1 MRILGIDPG
10 VATIGF
16 GLVEAGRAQVHMVT
30 YGAITTPAGLPL
42 SRRLY
47 QISCDMEELIGQLK
61 PDVISI
67 EELFFNTN
75 ITTGIA
81 VAHGRGVILCAAEK
95 CGIPL
100 YEYTPS
106 QVKLAEYIE
115 AYTAPNAVFL
125 TGTRHNN
132 EIASLTGRN
141 IVCGSDSFLYF
152 HGLDTTERKNHLQ
165 LMYEAPLEHME
176 LYEKYNVSYV
186 VVSSYERSQYAVA
199 EENIR
204 SLFPRVFSWGDMALY
219 QVRQP

>member
-10 VATIGF
+10 YATIGF
-16 GLVEAGRAQVHMVT
+16 GLIEAERGKFHMLT

-47 QISCDMEELIGQLK
+47 QISTDMEELIAKLK
-61 PDVISI
+61 PEAIAV

-106 QVKLAEYIE
+106 QVKVAVTGYGKADKHQVMDMTRRLLNLA
-115 AYTAPNAVFL
+115 ALPRPDDAA
-125 TGTRHNN
+125 
-132 EIASLTGRN
+132 
-141 IVCGSDSFLYF
+141 D
-152 HGLDTTERKNHLQ
+152 GLALALCH
-165 LMYEAPLEHME
+165 A
-176 LYEKYNVSYV
+176 
-186 VVSSYERSQYAVA
+186 RSATSRLPQMG
-199 EENIR
+199 NIR
-204 SLFPRVFSWGDMALY
+204 ETI
-219 QVRQP
+219 